1 MVYRAVFHFDAHDT
15 NLLTLGLNNVN
26 NLLKAL
32 GENHYE
38 GHYDVV
44 MLFNGPAV
52 QLLRRVQCPEQ
63 DRVLELQRRRV
74 AFKVCRNALG
84 AFGLAEEEVVAG
96 CVVVPAGIVELI
108 TLQHDG
114 YAYIKP

>member
-1 MVYRAVFHFDAHDT
+1 MVYRAVFHFDAHD
-15 NLLTLGLNNVN
+15 NALLTLGLNNVG

-32 GENHYE
+32 GES
-38 GHYDVV
+38 HYDVV

-52 QLLRRVQCPEQ
+52 QLLRRGHCPEQ
-63 DRVLELQRRRV
+63 DRVLELLLRRV
-74 AFKVCRNALG
+74 VFKVCRNALG
-84 AFGLAEEEVVAG
+84 AFGLAAEEMLDG